1 MYKLVI
7 DLEMAGN
14 APVGEGRARKFIK
27 EIIEIGAVLLDEDNN
42 TIKKFETYVQPRYSR
57 VTKSIERLTGITDE
71 MLVGAPYFEDAI
83 ADIIKE
89 LPEDVLLCTWSDS
102 DTNAIKK
109 EIDVKGLN
117 IERLEELC
125 ENYFDIQREFS
136 DKLNFGHILNLEKA
150 LNLVGIDFKGKA
162 HGALDDA
169 INTAKLYTSMY
180 GDEEVMESI
189 RNINDA
195 MTPTPLTSSLGSMI
209 DFSKFNLS

>member
-14 APVGEGRARKFIK
+14 ASVGEGRDRKFIK
-27 EIIEIGAVLLDEDNN
+27 EIIEIGAVLLDDENN
-42 TIKKFETYVQPRYSR
+42 TVRKFETYVKPRYSK

-83 ADIIKE
+83 VDIIKE
-89 LPEDVLLCTWSDS
+89 IPDDVVLCTWSDS

-109 EIDVKGLN
+109 EIDVKGIN

-125 ENYFDIQREFS
+125 ESYFDIQREFS
-136 DKLNFGHILNLEKA
+136 NKLNFGHILNLEKA

-189 RNINDA
+189 KNINDA